1 MTRAAIDWPARES
14 AVLSAV
20 ERLMSAGTQTFVKA
34 TQLYRALGLDP
45 TTTVREASVAALLPD
60 ERSVLSTLNRLEAR
74 GALVRARAGRGSRPT
89 KRRVYVLP
97 RGVEGQG

>member
-1 MTRAAIDWPARES
+1 VTRTAINWAARE
-14 AVLSAV
+14 ATVLSAV

-34 TQLYRALGLDP
+34 TQLYRALGLDS
-45 TTTVREASVAALLPD
+45 TTTVREASMAALLPD

-89 KRRVYVLP
+89 KRRVYVMP
-97 RGVEGQG
+97 RADGSAG